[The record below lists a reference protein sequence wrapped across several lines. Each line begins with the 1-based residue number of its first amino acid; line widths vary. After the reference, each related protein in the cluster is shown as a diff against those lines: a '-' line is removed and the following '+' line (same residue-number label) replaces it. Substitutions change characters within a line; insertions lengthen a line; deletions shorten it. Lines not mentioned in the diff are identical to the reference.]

1 MSDDIIK
8 EALAYSLGSD
18 LHEQWRESRKK
29 EDGTFEPRWK
39 KSKDEAWN
47 IQHGTDDV
55 DIANCTFAELPKNW
69 QYENLEAAK
78 VVINLMYEKV
88 VTGMDPEIE
97 KREIEETASDVHEAW
112 LYRNDWVFDPNYGNP
127 ALAVPYFKLSEEE
140 KAKDRNQVIAGIEKI
155 KAYLNGKI
163 DIDSIIKTYGI
174 ESDQKTL

>member
-55 DIANCTFAELPKNW
+55 DIANCTFAELPENW
-69 QYENLEAAK
+69 QHENLEAAK
-78 VVINLMYEKV
+78 VAINLVFDKV
-88 VTGMDPEIE
+88 RDGIELSKEEIE
-97 KREIEETASDVHEAW
+97 KMAADIHKAW
-112 LYRNDWVFDPNYGNP
+112 LDRNDWVFDPNYGNP
-127 ALAVPYFKLSEEE
+127 ALAVAYSDLSEEE
-140 KAKDRNQVIAGIEKI
+140 KAKDRVQVIAGIEKT

-163 DIDSIIKTYGI
+163 DINSIVETYGI
-174 ESDQKTL
+174 ESNQKTL